1 MTTMVE
7 AKKKGGLVFCG
18 GGISGY
24 LRRSRGVGDAVH
36 HFLILF
42 SFIIHAPPLKY
53 FYRRPFHSPPGDNM
67 TTMVE
72 AKKYRRGCFLWR
84 RY

>member
-1 MTTMVE
+1 V
-7 AKKKGGLVFCG
+7 
-18 GGISGY
+18 
-24 LRRSRGVGDAVH
+24 R

-42 SFIIHAPPLKY
+42 LFIIHAPPLKY

-72 AKKYRRGCFLWR
+72 ANKYRLGCFFVAAVLAGICGGVMVSEMLAVGHDVVAISGSLDALAV
-84 RY
+84 